1 MIAVLS
7 IMFFTLY
14 LSFFFPLESR
24 SKKKEASR
32 SPKYSAQMKK
42 LWQIAQTS
50 MKERKP
56 FRAEKALLTILK
68 FDEKNA
74 AAYNRL
80 GILYAKD
87 KRYDEAVECF
97 EIAQSLDNNPASIH
111 NAGLIYYETGAYE
124 KAEMAFSQAISLEGD
139 VPSRYIA
146 LARAQE
152 KLGKPRKAIESLENA
167 YELDPKVT
175 ILSQMK
181 TIYEGM
187 DDLEGATAINARI
200 EEQIARENELKREKA
215 TSRALKAMQANKRE
229 RGLSKVGRKKVAGL
243 VRGGGSRNARTVSAQ
258 VDDMGASKTGAMVSS
273 ARGGA
278 KKILRKDGRANTR
291 LGQNTSSAAVVV
303 GGSHN
308 ARSMRK
314 TSNAQ
319 VVKPHAGRKRI

>member
-229 RGLSKVGRKKVAGL
+229 RGLSKLGRKKGAGL
-243 VRGGGSRNARTVSAQ
+243 ARGSAKSARTVPARAEST
-258 VDDMGASKTGAMVSS
+258 GASKTGTMVASV
-273 ARGGA
+273 RGGV
-278 KKILRKDGRANTR
+278 KNSSRKDGGMNAR
-291 LGQNTSSAAVVV
+291 LRQNSSSATIVV

-308 ARSMRK
+308 TRSVRK